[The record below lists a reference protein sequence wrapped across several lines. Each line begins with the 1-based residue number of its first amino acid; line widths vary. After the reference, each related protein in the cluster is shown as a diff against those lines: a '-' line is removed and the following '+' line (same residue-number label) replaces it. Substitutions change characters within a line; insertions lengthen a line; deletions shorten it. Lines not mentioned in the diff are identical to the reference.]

1 MPVTTPIE
9 TPYTI
14 LVDTRE
20 QNPFE
25 FTDIRDTDGQPI
37 YVYQDR
43 AGLKSGD
50 YSLLGMENQVAIER
64 KSHSDLLGSV
74 TAGRKRFQRE
84 IERLNEMEHASVV
97 IEADWHELM
106 CSSHKYSAANP
117 IMISRTIVSW
127 SIRYPKVHWW
137 PCHGRRHAELM
148 TFRLLDRYW
157 ELKAEKEIA

>member
-43 AGLKSGD
+43 VGLKSGD
-50 YSLLGMENQVAIER
+50 YSLLGMENQIAIER
-64 KSHSDLLGSV
+64 KSHIDFLGSIGQ
-74 TAGRKRFQRE
+74 GRDRFQRE
-84 IERLNEMEHASVV
+84 IERLNEMECAAVA
-97 IEADWHELM
+97 IEVGWRDLM
-106 CSSHKYSAANP
+106 VGHINSQINP
-117 IMISRTIVSW
+117 MTISRTIVSW
-127 SIRYPKVHWW
+127 SIRYPRVHWW
-137 PCHGRRHAELM
+137 LCENRRHAELM
-148 TFRLLDRYW
+148 TFRLLDRFW
-157 ELKAEKEIA
+157 KLKEEKAI